1 MSQTQGGLNVSGTFT
16 GDSPVSYQV
25 VIDGTSPDTFK
36 WRDTQE
42 GTWNAEVV
50 TVTESRTFLS
60 NGLAISFY
68 SSSGYTAGD
77 SWSWT
82 SEPTV
87 LSNTKDGVLLSKDG
101 VHNLV
106 AMTDGEIDIIDN
118 ITSPAGT
125 PVTASRPTSTDSP
138 AVSAMTVHNKEVH
151 IGHGKSVSPTWAG
164 YVENNQWGKKTEGFH
179 VTDAN
184 VTNYA
189 AVGYADYICGDGTN
203 LFFGSYRGGIVFK
216 TQIADPANITK
227 NQRDFK
233 DICGMIYDNSELW
246 VLVCDS
252 ITSDNYTLHQVNT
265 DDLTIE
271 HSHVLILPTDAFV
284 GADST
289 SSQAEDHT
297 GVDYSS
303 GGVIFSDMII
313 TGDVIWF
320 AAYKDSKVVEEVVL
334 WNSDAPVTDGDEDLT
349 LTNRSPGIR
358 AGSQKWGGRADE
370 GWICIPN
377 TNYKFFDVH
386 NANVY
391 HMNSWYKTLYR
402 KSLIKVDDDTVGW
415 YCRYADSA
423 PYGNNYQVHRAFR
436 VSRFCQEANN
446 DNEWPDGEVGY
457 IFTPNTGSSNGF
469 TFMNIIKTD
478 HVKGSYEDD
487 TAGLVLLNHWHAP
500 KDILQAEGW
509 SENYA
514 GYGAFMVN
522 EDQPKIW
529 KMPPI
534 GGRTHYDEN
543 SVEKLDTSSKWF
555 SSFSGTHIA
564 NDTNEICKLGYYNG
578 DYLFMTPTDVF
589 PTIDKIQWSSTTHW
603 TNYTPDIIESIPLTV
618 DIETIGDGDD
628 TSTIDM
634 ENGFPVAGNTLTL
647 ADVSGFAYGGSL
659 TIGDEIITY
668 TGRSA
673 DSRKLTGCKRGKYGT
688 TDVSHSSG
696 VVVEQAREKYFWKT
710 SYTYDGY
717 QESPLVTYTTP
728 STGLASGAPNFNVT
742 LTYTGINDI
751 EPRITHINLYRAS
764 NTDLSKNEPE
774 GFFRLVKSIPLNDK
788 GWDINNNTGEATYL
802 VKDIKSVTVAYDAR
816 TSISEV
822 IPHTSINYGLSTEI
836 NSMLVIGRGDLED
849 LDDVEQYLFK
859 SKVHNY
865 DIFDWTEDLLK
876 LPSVPTALTSFSGR
890 IYAFDENNTYRINSS
905 GFYIEDTFEGVG
917 CIGPNAVITTEFGMF
932 FCDDTNIYLHN
943 GTNAV
948 PIGDPIVRGDDN
960 YAWQNRDTSFV
971 PIVGFEPK
979 RGSFLVFF
987 KPTMGDVIQNS
998 IQNPS
1003 FELTGGSPFL
1013 NWTEYL
1019 GTYTATMDTY
1029 MDDSGAHKRDC
1040 ASFDTFVDDTGIHK
1054 RGCEAFDGI
1063 NDGGMNV
1070 FTNGTHVC
1078 STTAISGTGDDNLLV
1093 DVVVTGKR
1101 VTGITVNS
1109 NNRGDGYD
1117 DDDEISCDV
1126 PSLVGTTNVTFDVNG
1141 LGGAYSTDGTYNDC
1155 ATTKTE
1161 GTGDDNLLVDV
1172 TVASGE
1178 ITAVVVGSAPG
1189 TGYALNDTITIS
1201 GLVAAGFE
1209 SWANDDATC
1218 QVDGLGSTYSADGTY
1233 SNVATTGGSGDGNLT
1248 VNVTIAS
1255 GDITNVVQHAAG
1267 VGYDV
1272 GDTVTISGLSAAGAP
1287 EFCNNDGTFDLL
1299 LSIAPIWEQGA
1310 PSWNKFGT
1318 YSAKWEASD
1327 NQLTSGYV
1335 RSDAFNL
1342 TPGETYIFS
1351 WWGRFSNELPT
1362 PTLKFMCNPVGDSSP
1377 HHFLL
1382 SDMGFTTT
1390 STFLP
1395 WSLFGEADSLN
1406 TWHYYT
1412 FTFTVPSDYAA
1423 DDEWTA
1429 WFYPTTTN
1437 NSKVWID
1444 EVSLNKAAGYYAWA
1458 YNLARKRWDLWEFH
1472 DKYVPQRVIAGPN
1485 GEVYVATDNSI
1496 IHYLAGSGDR
1506 TWEYQT
1512 KEITL
1517 GADTQDKRFYKI
1529 KKIGTAD
1536 LTYGVNDSTPDQPL
1550 TDEKLQTEDKKSKSI
1565 KIKATSKYGEVD
1577 SLGIVYR
1584 RLSVK

>member
-1 MSQTQGGLNVSGTFT
+1 
-16 GDSPVSYQV
+16 
-25 VIDGTSPDTFK
+25 
-36 WRDTQE
+36 
-42 GTWNAEVV
+42 
-50 TVTESRTFLS
+50 
-60 NGLAISFY
+60 
-68 SSSGYTAGD
+68 
-77 SWSWT
+77 
-82 SEPTV
+82 
-87 LSNTKDGVLLSKDG
+87 
-101 VHNLV
+101 
-106 AMTDGEIDIIDN
+106 
-118 ITSPAGT
+118 
-125 PVTASRPTSTDSP
+125 
-138 AVSAMTVHNKEVH
+138 
-151 IGHGKSVSPTWAG
+151 
-164 YVENNQWGKKTEGFH
+164 
-179 VTDAN
+179 
-184 VTNYA
+184 
-189 AVGYADYICGDGTN
+189 
-203 LFFGSYRGGIVFK
+203 
-216 TQIADPANITK
+216 
-227 NQRDFK
+227 
-233 DICGMIYDNSELW
+233 
-246 VLVCDS
+246 
-252 ITSDNYTLHQVNT
+252 
-265 DDLTIE
+265 
-271 HSHVLILPTDAFV
+271 
-284 GADST
+284 
-289 SSQAEDHT
+289 
-297 GVDYSS
+297 
-303 GGVIFSDMII
+303 
-313 TGDVIWF
+313 
-320 AAYKDSKVVEEVVL
+320 
-334 WNSDAPVTDGDEDLT
+334 
-349 LTNRSPGIR
+349 
-358 AGSQKWGGRADE
+358 
-370 GWICIPN
+370 
-377 TNYKFFDVH
+377 
-386 NANVY
+386 
-391 HMNSWYKTLYR
+391 
-402 KSLIKVDDDTVGW
+402 
-415 YCRYADSA
+415 
-423 PYGNNYQVHRAFR
+423 
-436 VSRFCQEANN
+436 
-446 DNEWPDGEVGY
+446 
-457 IFTPNTGSSNGF
+457 
-469 TFMNIIKTD
+469 MNIIEHD
-478 HVKGSYEDD
+478 HVAGSYGDD
-487 TAGLVLLNHWHAP
+487 TAGLILLSNQIHGGSLSP
-500 KDILQAEGW
+500 LQTSSSGDGLFMCSNQETI
-509 SENYA
+509 EH
-514 GYGAFMVN
+514 YGS
-522 EDQPKIW
+522 
-529 KMPPI
+529 I
-534 GGRTHYDEN
+534 GGQN
-543 SVEKLDTSSKWF
+543 VDTDSKWYSKHSDTVV
-555 SSFSGTHIA
+555 SSDINSS
-564 NDTNEICKLGYYNG
+564 CKLGYYDTGN
-578 DYLFMTPTDVF
+578 DIMYMMTADNF
-589 PTIDKIQWSSTTHW
+589 PTIDKIQWTGSAW
-603 TNYTPDIIESIPLTV
+603 GGYTPDIIESVPLTLE
-618 DIETIGDGDD
+618 IEAIGDGDD
-628 TSTIDM
+628 ASELSEAIDD
-634 ENGFPVAGNTLTL
+634 EDTQILID
-647 ADVSGFAYGGSL
+647 DVSGFAYGGSII
-659 TIGDEIITY
+659 IGSEIITY

-673 DSRKLTGCKRGKYGT
+673 DNNKLTGCKRGKFGT
-688 TDVSHSSG
+688 EAASHSADAT
-696 VVVEQAREKYFWKT
+696 VEQARAKYFWKT
-710 SYTYDGY
+710 SYVYDGY
-717 QESPLVTYTTP
+717 QESPLTTYTTP
-728 STGLASGAPNFNVT
+728 PTGLGGGAPNFDVT
-742 LTYTGINDI
+742 LTHVNINDL

-764 NTDLSKNEPE
+764 NTDLSKDEPE
-774 GFFRLVKSIPLNDK
+774 GFFRLVKSIPLDDK
-788 GWDINNNTGEATYL
+788 GWDISEEEASYL
-802 VKDIKSVTVAYDAR
+802 VKDIKSATVAYDAR
-816 TSISEV
+816 TGISEV

-836 NSMLVIGRGDLED
+836 NSMLVIGRGELSVSEEI
-849 LDDVEQYLFK
+849 DDVEQYLFK

-1078 STTAISGTGDDNLLV
+1078 STTAISGTGDDTLLV

-1101 VTGITVNS
+1101 VTGITAKAGF
-1109 NNRGDGYD
+1109 RGDGYD

-1565 KIKATSKYGEVD
+1565 KIKATSQSGEVD